1 MISEQ
6 LNSVWELLKV
16 TAVVILGYIT
26 KTELKWHK
34 IIFQRSAAWL
44 HIVNCVYH
52 VPFWHEMYLCHA
64 SAVGNA
70 EGNYASSVA

>member
-1 MISEQ
+1 M
-6 LNSVWELLKV
+6 

-26 KTELKWHK
+26 KTDLKWHK
-34 IIFQRSAAWL
+34 IIFQRSAEWL
-44 HIVNCVYH
+44 HIVNCVHH